1 MRKVGTK
8 GQIVIEKR
16 IRDELGVE
24 PGWHAIQ
31 RVVDGRVVISFVP
44 PPHTE
49 SLMGI
54 FANYVTRTLSN
65 DELEQAIE
73 RAADEAAVEDWMAME
88 EDERKRSDAG
98 AA

>member
-8 GQIVIEKR
+8 GQIVIEKW

-24 PGWHAIQ
+24 PGWQAIQ
-31 RVVDGRVVISFVP
+31 RVVDGHVEISFVP
-44 PPHTE
+44 PPHEE

-54 FANYVTRTLSN
+54 FSKYVTRSVTE
-65 DELEQAIE
+65 DELHDLTEQAW
-73 RAADEAAVEDWMAME
+73 DEEVAEDWAAME
-88 EDERKRSDAG
+88 DDRRRSDAG